1 MLREGRHCKCLTM
14 PDAKPK
20 TLPYKRSHFAT
31 QLPLDYLYSAS
42 HAWIARLDEHT
53 WRVGLTK
60 FATRMLGDIVDFGFD
75 AASAA
80 SVKTGEVIGWIE
92 GFKAISDIYCIADGQ
107 FAGVNPELK
116 QELELVSRDPY
127 SRGWLYAVTGEPDPR
142 CMDVHAYRDL
152 LDQTIDRLLA
162 KQKADE
168 GQSPT

>member
-1 MLREGRHCKCLTM
+1 M
-14 PDAKPK
+14 PENAPK

-42 HAWIARLDEHT
+42 HAWIARHDENT

-75 AASAA
+75 AASGAA
-80 SVKTGEVIGWIE
+80 VKQGEVIGWIE
-92 GFKAISDIYCIADGQ
+92 GFKAISDIYCIADGE
-107 FAGVNPELK
+107 FAGVNADLK
-116 QELELVSRDPY
+116 KALELVSRDPY
-127 SRGWLYAVTGEPDPR
+127 GRGWLYGVSGQPDPR

-162 KQKADE
+162 KHRAE
-168 GQSPT
+168 GDQ